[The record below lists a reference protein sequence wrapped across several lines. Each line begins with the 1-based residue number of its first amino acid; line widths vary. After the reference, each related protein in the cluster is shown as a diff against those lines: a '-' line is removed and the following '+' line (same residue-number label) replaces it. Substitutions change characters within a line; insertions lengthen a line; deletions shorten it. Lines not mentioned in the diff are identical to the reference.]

1 MWHVRIITGKKLVQ
15 WRRAAARRRGGAA
28 IAPYFR
34 ASDPRGGEP
43 RGALAE
49 PAERSRRSVESE
61 LKALVETGTGGVAAE
76 FPRRKLKT
84 AWLTCVLQVGR
95 SGDARES
102 TGVELKRPSRP
113 DICEID
119 GALCDMH
126 HGRG

>member
-1 MWHVRIITGKKLVQ
+1 M
-15 WRRAAARRRGGAA
+15 
-28 IAPYFR
+28 
-34 ASDPRGGEP
+34 
-43 RGALAE
+43 
-49 PAERSRRSVESE
+49 ESE
-61 LKALVETGTGGVAAE
+61 LKALVETGTGEVAAD

-126 HGRG
+126 HGRGRGACVAAGGARAAVDVSARG